1 MLNAS
6 TCDYE
11 GNSSCKIDEYLG
23 ISIQKKFLFG
33 KLVLACE
40 DEILKTTETS
50 LDDKKVTREKVI
62 AVFILFHW

>member
-1 MLNAS
+1 MLNPS

-11 GNSSCKIDEYLG
+11 GNSSCKIDEYLD
-23 ISIQKKFLFG
+23 ISVQKKFLFG
-33 KLVLACE
+33 KLVLACG

-62 AVFILFHW
+62 ALFILFHW

>member
-1 MLNAS
+1 MLNPS

-11 GNSSCKIDEYLG
+11 YNRSCKIEEHLD
-23 ISIQKKFLFG
+23 ISIQKKFPFG

-62 AVFILFHW
+62 VLFIVFHW

>member
-1 MLNAS
+1 MLNPS

-11 GNSSCKIDEYLG
+11 CKRSCKIEEHLD

-40 DEILKTTETS
+40 DEILKATEAS
-50 LDDKKVTREKVI
+50 LDDKK
-62 AVFILFHW
+62 